1 MIYDGNSME
10 GESGLDTGGESG
22 LDTGGSQVMKRQRG
36 VRP

>member
-22 LDTGGSQVMKRQRG
+22 LDTGKGDRS
-36 VRP
+36 